1 MRARKAYAAPAAL
14 AAFLIAAASPVLAQT
29 GQSSGSAAG
38 VASSSDPRPI
48 QDLMK
53 AAQQLRDATHDLVRE
68 QPSARRNAI
77 ISKIDKTLVDV
88 QGAMV
93 NLPPD
98 LMQAGVNE
106 AESKKASSNLATA
119 ADRLEQSSKA
129 LSADASP
136 QQRSQAMNEIR
147 QALAEVQQE
156 RLKISGGPT
165 TSGSGGA
172 PDHAGS
178 SPGGSSLQSK

>member
-14 AAFLIAAASPVLAQT
+14 AAFLITASGPVLAQT

-98 LMQAGVNE
+98 VNE

-129 LSADASP
+129 LGADASP

-172 PDHAGS
+172 PDHAGR